1 MKNKVWNQE
10 FSDRMMKHYGE
21 LKWLYMELYNSEEH
35 FEAIMRSDVRMVCK
49 QKRSIKK
56 FGQRT

>member
-35 FEAIMRSDVRMVCK
+35 YAIRCTNGIQTEAK
-49 QKRSIKK
+49 H
-56 FGQRT
+56 